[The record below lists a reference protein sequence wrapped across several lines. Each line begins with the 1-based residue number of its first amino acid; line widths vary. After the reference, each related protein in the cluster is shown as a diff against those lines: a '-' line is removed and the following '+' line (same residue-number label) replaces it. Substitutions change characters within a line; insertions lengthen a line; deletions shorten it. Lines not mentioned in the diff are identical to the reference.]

1 MKKKYKFLTS
11 LTMLVGISFGML
23 MSYSIF
29 VFVICYNQ
37 AYPQDMSTGVWIGY
51 VFCTVILPT
60 IIPFTNGNR
69 FLTVVILDEKGVTQK
84 LFGFIKLRAITW
96 EELLEIR
103 LAMYMGSWIFFSKR
117 PINNMF
123 YDDIVKRKD
132 VIQIGYSPKLIDA
145 IRKYTD
151 KEIFGYDDDSK
162 E

>member
-11 LTMLVGISFGML
+11 LIMLVGISLGML

-29 VFVICYNQ
+29 VILLCNASDLSV
-37 AYPQDMSTGVWIGY
+37 GLWIGGI
-51 VFCTVILPT
+51 FGTIILPT

-84 LFGFIKLRAITW
+84 LFGFIKLRVITW

-103 LAMYMGSWIFFSKR
+103 LAMYMGPWIFFSKR

-145 IRKYTD
+145 IREYTD